1 MGGFVDISPIKQPAA
16 AAQSAIEEVDA
27 NLVFQPPAPETPFI
41 DINREIEKLVRD

>member
-1 MGGFVDISPIKQPAA
+1 MDISPIKQPAA

>member
-1 MGGFVDISPIKQPAA
+1 MSSGSGERESKDNAVD
-16 AAQSAIEEVDA
+16 QSAIEEVDA